1 MQLKAALIVTA
12 LSACAAADFVVVT
25 ARPTPTNLNDL
36 LNVCL
41 TSPTPA
47 VPPSTAQPN

>member
-1 MQLKAALIVTA
+1 MQLKSALIATA

-36 LNVCL
+36 LNVCTL
-41 TSPTPA
+41 TYPGRPTLNSPA
-47 VPPSTAQPN
+47 